1 MPILTLKSITSP
13 DLPIPGA
20 ESWFANPDDPAIA
33 VTESNEG
40 EPRRLRGTVV
50 RRKRQAT
57 AGQIAGQAR
66 CLEQV

>member
-20 ESWFANPDDPAIA
+20 EPWFANPDDPAIA

-40 EPRRLRGTVV
+40 EPRRLRGLLSGANV
-50 RRKRQAT
+50 RRLL
-57 AGQIAGQAR
+57 AR
-66 CLEQV
+66 